1 MSYDLSAI
9 KVHPIQSM
17 DGHLWDAYVNS
28 HPRATL
34 YHLWGWKNVI
44 ERTYGHST
52 YYLMA
57 TEDKPELMVR
67 NDRKAKGCELSAT
80 RHELNAN
87 SVVGILPLIHINHFI
102 FGNSLISM
110 PFLDYGGVLADSEN
124 AERTL
129 VDQAIKLGKNLRV
142 RNIELRHINPLPWI
156 DEISWLNQESPNNPI
171 NPLNCVTK
179 THKVRMLLE
188 LPKSPEELIQSF
200 KSKLRSQIKKSLRE
214 GLKEKV
220 GGLELLN
227 DFYRVFS
234 INMRDLGS
242 PVHSRKLMTNILL
255 EFPGRSKI
263 VVIYKDGCA
272 FAASI
277 IIGFKDTLE
286 NPWASALR
294 RYRKF
299 SPNML
304 LYWTMLEY
312 ACNSGFK
319 YFDFGRSSLNEGTYK
334 FKEQWGSK
342 PITLHWHYISLGGKP
357 IPREMPEKSKFTKGI
372 KAWQK
377 LPTPVTTIIGPR
389 IRKYIGL

>member
-1 MSYDLSAI
+1 
-9 KVHPIQSM
+9 
-17 DGHLWDAYVNS
+17 
-28 HPRATL
+28 
-34 YHLWGWKNVI
+34 
-44 ERTYGHST
+44 
-52 YYLMA
+52 MA
-57 TEDKPELMVR
+57 TENKPELMAR
-67 NDRKAKGCELSAT
+67 NDKKPKGD
-80 RHELNAN
+80 ELNAN
-87 SVVGILPLIHINHFI
+87 SVVGILPLVHINHII

-129 VDQAIKLGKNLRV
+129 VDQAIKLGKKRKA
-142 RNIELRHINPLPWI
+142 RHIELRHIEPLPWI
-156 DEISWLNQESPNNPI
+156 DEISWLNQEGPNNTINPI
-171 NPLNCVTK
+171 NTTNPLSCVTK

-188 LPKSPEELIQSF
+188 LPDSSEELIQSF
-200 KSKLRSQIKKSLRE
+200 KSKLRSQIKKPLKE

-242 PVHSRKLMTNILL
+242 PVHSKTLMTNILL

-263 VVIYKDGCA
+263 VVIYKDGRP

-299 SPNML
+299 GPNML

-312 ACNSGFK
+312 ASNSGFK
-319 YFDFGRSSLNEGTYK
+319 YFDFGRSSLSEGTYK

-342 PITLHWHYISLGGKP
+342 PITLHWHYISLDGKP
-357 IPREMPEKSKFTKGI
+357 IHMGMSEKSKFTKGI
-372 KAWQK
+372 KTWQK